1 MNYILSER
9 SIFLLQIR
17 KTLTQYI
24 NLGWNNSR
32 RNKGNTTLPGQR
44 AGIYATSLA
53 SFGVDSVVIKRCF
66 PYFSK
71 YLLIRHRKAREKF
84 KYNCHGKYLQAPLFF
99 CD

>member
-53 SFGVDSVVIKRCF
+53 SLGVDSVVIKAVF
-66 PYFSK
+66 PIFLKISANSSQK
-71 YLLIRHRKAREKF
+71 GARKV
-84 KYNCHGKYLQAPLFF
+84 
-99 CD
+99 